1 MKKKDIYLLLFWF
14 IALLPII
21 ILRDFTPTN
30 ELRYLSIVDEAL
42 LNGDIFTFTNQG
54 EIYADKPPL
63 HFWFMMFGK
72 TLFKGHYM
80 WFLSGMSFIFALVTL
95 VTMLKWVR
103 LSYTTKELAENSENE
118 NAATLMLMTSS
129 LFLGLAIFVRM
140 DMLMLMFITL
150 SLYTFFKI
158 YKGKSRPRDTYLFP
172 IYLFLAL
179 FSKGPFG
186 ILIPLVSTTLFLL
199 FTKKIRTFGKYWG
212 WKTLLIILAGCAL
225 WFTGVYME
233 GGNNYLNNLLV
244 HQTVGRGINSFHH
257 KEPFYYYA
265 ISIWYSI
272 APWSLLSIGLLVV
285 SLYKRKIKSD
295 IELFFAIIVVS
306 TFVFLSIVSSKIEI
320 YFLPAIPPM
329 IFLTALL
336 LKHFD
341 IQNKWIKASLAVPA
355 IGFVMAL
362 PTIIYLGSMPKTSF
376 LGKPLF
382 YVAATVITITGLT
395 VLFILYKKNNTYRAI
410 YAMSIGLLLTVFVF
424 GFTMPQ
430 LNIQLGWSKLCA
442 KAIEL
447 SEERKIT
454 DYYVYEISRVENMDV
469 YLNKDVHKVSKEE
482 IVGNLFKNK
491 LLLLPVK
498 KVEKDS
504 ELEAVIK
511 TKEHYQIG
519 KYFVV
524 VF

>member
-1 MKKKDIYLLLFWF
+1 MKSKHLYLILFWF

-21 ILRDFTPTN
+21 ILRDFTPNN

-42 LNGDIFTFTNQG
+42 SNGDVFTFTNQG

-63 HFWFMMFGK
+63 HFWLMMIGK
-72 TLFKGHYM
+72 VVLKEHYM
-80 WFLSGMSFIFALVTL
+80 WFLSGLSFVFALVVLT
-95 VTMLKWVR
+95 TMVKWLR
-103 LSYTTKELAENSENE
+103 LTYTGKEVSANNDNE
-118 NAATLMLMTSS
+118 NTAILMLMTSG

-186 ILIPLVSTTLFLL
+186 ILIPLVSTTLFLF

-233 GGNNYLNNLLV
+233 GGNDYLNNLLV

-272 APWSLLSIGLLVV
+272 APWALLAIGLLVV

-295 IELFFAIIVVS
+295 IELFLAIIVLS
-306 TFVFLSIVSSKIEI
+306 TFGFLSIVSSKIEI
-320 YFLPAIPPM
+320 YFLPAIPPI

-355 IGFVMAL
+355 IGFIMAL
-362 PTIIYLGSMPKTSF
+362 PAVIYLGSMDKTSF
-376 LGKPLF
+376 LGTSLL
-382 YVAATVITITGLT
+382 YVAATVITLTGLT

-410 YAMSIGLLLTVFVF
+410 YAMSIGLLLSIFVL

-430 LNIQLGWSKLCA
+430 LNIQLGWRKLCA

-447 SEERKIT
+447 SEERNIT
-454 DYYVYEISRVENMDV
+454 EYYVYKISRAENLDV
-469 YLNKDVHKVSKEE
+469 YLKQDVKTVTKEE
-482 IVGNLFKNK
+482 ILDSNFKDK
-491 LLLLPVK
+491 LIMLPIK
-498 KVEKDS
+498 HMENDTKIDS
-504 ELEAVIK
+504 IIQ
-511 TKEHYQIG
+511 TKEHYEIG
-519 KYFVV
+519 KYMVV
-524 VF
+524 IF

>member
-80 WFLSGMSFIFALVTL
+80 WFLSGMSFMFAVITL

-454 DYYVYEISRVENMDV
+454 DYYVYEISRAENMDV
-469 YLNKDVHKVSKEE
+469 FLNKDVQE
-482 IVGNLFKNK
+482 ISREAIVENLLKNK
-491 LLLLPVK
+491 LILLRLK
-498 KVEKDS
+498 YVENDIDIMS
-504 ELEAVIK
+504 IIR

-519 KYFVV
+519 DYMIV

>member
-80 WFLSGMSFIFALVTL
+80 WFLSGMSFMFAVITL

-103 LSYTTKELAENSENE
+103 LSYTTKELAEYRENE

-272 APWSLLSIGLLVV
+272 APWVLLSIGLLVV

-320 YFLPAIPPM
+320 YFLPAIPPI

-382 YVAATVITITGLT
+382 YVAATVMTITGLA

-491 LLLLPVK
+491 LLLLPAK

-504 ELEAVIK
+504 EIEAVIK